1 MSPAESPS
9 AVLNEASPVAWAGGA
24 WRALWRRHRL
34 LMWAL
39 AVSLVLHLMLLTVRV
54 VDPQQLQRVLPP
66 AALELI
72 LVNAYTPEAP
82 LQATALAQANLD
94 GGGLADQA
102 QASTPLEASP
112 QVRAGEDLEEVRRQ
126 VQRMAQDQQLL
137 LSQIQAQLARLQ
149 AAPPGEAENG
159 EAATAERER
168 RRALADLAA
177 KIERRIQ
184 QENARPR
191 KHFISAAARQTAFAA
206 YYDDMRQQLE
216 AEGTQDFPQANG
228 RRLYGELTLSFTIQH
243 DGQVL
248 QAKVLASSGQ
258 SDLDAQALALLRRQ
272 RFAAFDLDLRRETDQ
287 LAVVSTLHF
296 MREGVRLDGEALQ

>member
-1 MSPAESPS
+1 
-9 AVLNEASPVAWAGGA
+9 
-24 WRALWRRHRL
+24 
-34 LMWAL
+34 
-39 AVSLVLHLMLLTVRV
+39 MLLTLRV
-54 VDPQQLQRVLPP
+54 VDPQRLQRVLPP

-94 GGGLADQA
+94 GGGLADQG
-102 QASTPLEASP
+102 QATTPLEASP

-137 LSQIQAQLARLQ
+137 LSQIQAQLARLE
-149 AAPPGEAENG
+149 AMPPGEAEDG
-159 EAATAERER
+159 DAATAERER

-191 KHFISAAARQTAFAA
+191 KRFISAAARQTAFAA
-206 YYDDMRQQLE
+206 YYDEMRQQLE

-228 RRLYGELTLSFTIQH
+228 RRLYGELTLSFSIQY
-243 DGQVL
+243 DGRVL

-258 SDLDAQALALLRRQ
+258 PDLDAQALALLRRQ
-272 RFAAFDLDLRRETDQ
+272 RFPAFDRDLRRETDQ

-296 MREGVRLDGEALQ
+296 MREGVRSEWEAQP